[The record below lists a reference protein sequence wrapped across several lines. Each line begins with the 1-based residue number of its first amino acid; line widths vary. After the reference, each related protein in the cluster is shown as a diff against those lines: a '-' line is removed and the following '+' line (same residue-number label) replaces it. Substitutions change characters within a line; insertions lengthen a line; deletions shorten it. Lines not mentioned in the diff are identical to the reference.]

1 MKNKFFPFLVAI
13 LFALLTAC
21 SAETDTVSIVSSHES
36 ENSMQP
42 ADSAQTSSAQVTS
55 AEDSETAS
63 GKPDTTLSSSES
75 QFSSSQLS
83 NENTVSSATTATES
97 QNVQSDETPKT
108 VQVTIPEGFTLPQ
121 IAARLEANSVCSG
134 EDFINA
140 AQTYDF
146 SYYPLVAKIE
156 DNPNRCYK
164 LEGYLYPDTYE
175 FYIGMKPQDAVGKF
189 LRNAEN
195 QIGNKYSFPGLST
208 DELITLASIIERE
221 ADDPE
226 NMQKVSSVFHNRLKI
241 GMILQADSTRDY
253 CNIYLVPQFGDKYNQ
268 YYNTYREQCTAL
280 PAGPI
285 SNPGADA
292 LYAAAHP
299 ADTDYLYFATGTDHK
314 YYYGTTET
322 ERDALMADAGVTPLY
337 ADEYTTQTFVNTE
350 ME

>member
-1 MKNKFFPFLVAI
+1 MKNTILPFL
-13 LFALLTAC
+13 FAAAFVLLAAC
-21 SAETDTVSIVSSHES
+21 SADTKTFSNVASSKSES
-36 ENSMQP
+36 SMQS
-42 ADSAQTSSAQVTS
+42 SASAQVSS
-55 AEDSETAS
+55 AADSETAS
-63 GKPDTTLSSSES
+63 GKPNTTLSSSES
-75 QFSSSQLS
+75 QFSSSPLS
-83 NENTVSSATTATES
+83 NENTISSAATAPES

-108 VQVTIPEGFTLPQ
+108 VTVTIPEGFTLSQ
-121 IAARLEANSVCSG
+121 IAARLEANSVCSS
-134 EDFINA
+134 EEFINA

-175 FYIGMKPQDAVGKF
+175 FYIGMKPEDAVGKF
-189 LRNAEN
+189 LRNAERR
-195 QIGNKYSFPGLST
+195 IGDKYSYDGFST

-221 ADDPE
+221 ADDPD
-226 NMQKVSSVFHNRLKI
+226 NMRKVSSVFHNRLKI

-268 YYNTYREQCTAL
+268 YYNTYREQCTGL

-314 YYYGTTET
+314 YYYGATEE

-337 ADEYTTQTFVNTE
+337 AD
-350 ME
+350 